1 MRNPKL
7 NNREAVSGAGRA
19 KPLIKKVIFRNFRG
33 ILKGEVELGP
43 LTIIIGPNNSGKTTI
58 LEALLLTHGFRDV
71 AGVPM
76 SKILSSLHET
86 LDSSGLLHLIHNY
99 GVKRNRAVTGYE
111 VGDNLHTLVIL
122 VNNRIRF
129 YFLKKVGNV
138 DKLLRI
144 SIAEVRDLGSEVA
157 VLDKFSV
164 GGSNTLKALISNV
177 LFIRH
182 ELLKDY
188 MKYVY
193 RDWHAIANSGVASK
207 AAEWVSR
214 CLGEDFIDVL
224 AEPFGGRPSLQLYRA
239 DRTRVR
245 LGDLGDGARALLIA
259 KILLEHLR
267 PNLFLWDDVEA
278 HMNPKALSMLAS
290 MIADFIEGGGQAVVT
305 THSLEAALILSEVVG
320 EGVIVRTGLVK
331 GELHTEYYGAEE
343 VEKLKKLGVD
353 VRV

>member
-33 ILKGEVELGP
+33 ILKGEVKLGP

-58 LEALLLTHGFRDV
+58 LEALLLTHGFREI
-71 AGVPM
+71 AGVRV
-76 SKILSSLHET
+76 SSILSSLHET
-86 LDSSGLLHLIHNY
+86 LGSSGLLHLIHNY
-99 GVKRNRAVTGYE
+99 GVKLDRAVVGYE
-111 VGDNLHTLVIL
+111 VGGDLHALVIL
-122 VNNRIRF
+122 ADNRIRF
-129 YFLKKVGNV
+129 YFLRKVGSL
-138 DKLLRI
+138 DKLLGLSATELGEFKRI
-144 SIAEVRDLGSEVA
+144 AAVERFSIRGEYLVEGLVGDALFVRY
-157 VLDKFSV
+157 
-164 GGSNTLKALISNV
+164 
-177 LFIRH
+177 
-182 ELLKDY
+182 ELLRDY

-320 EGVIVRTGLVK
+320 EGVIVRAGLVK